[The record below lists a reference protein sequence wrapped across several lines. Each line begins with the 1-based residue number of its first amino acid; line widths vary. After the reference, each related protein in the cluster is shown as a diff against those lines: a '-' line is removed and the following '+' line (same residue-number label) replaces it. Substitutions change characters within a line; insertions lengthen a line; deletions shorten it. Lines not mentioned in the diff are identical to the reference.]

1 MTREELYKLV
11 SDGEIHIVE
20 FGANN
25 CAACRAAGMV
35 QDRLKKKYPDVR
47 FTQVRLEAS
56 PELSADFTIDHLP
69 YTQVWKDKEIQAEF
83 QGLCSA
89 KKLEE
94 IIEDLKS

>member
-35 QDRLKKKYPDVR
+35 QAQLKKKYPEVS
-47 FTQVRLEAS
+47 FTQVRLEDS
-56 PELSADFTIDHLP
+56 PELSSEFTIDRLP
-69 YTQVWKDKEIQAEF
+69 YTQIWSDGELQEEF
-83 QGLCSA
+83 QGVAST
-89 KKLEE
+89 KKLSE
-94 IIEDLKS
+94 IIEELQK

>member
-1 MTREELYKLV
+1 MTRAELYELTG
-11 SDGEIHIVE
+11 DGKIHLVE

-35 QDRLKKKYPDVR
+35 QAQLKKKYPEVS
-47 FTQVRLEAS
+47 FTQVRLEDS
-56 PELSADFTIDHLP
+56 PELSSEFTIDRLP